1 MLSVADLTTRAPTWR
16 KLLEV
21 RTNVFAA
28 GKEFLQL
35 QLISEDYVLTRIGN
49 EAIAFFRQGG
59 RRYTVDRAQKVLR
72 PLDPASLWTT
82 SLTRTRVTVS
92 LQDGP
97 VEVDGYACRRLTI
110 ESRLGLV
117 TLSTESY
124 YASFGGIERTPLHQE
139 RVLSAP
145 DGYPAHL
152 LGPSELLVYSA
163 TRVRQG
169 DFEQMQTSR
178 LSSLRA
184 DPDGGDDELEPLT
197 YPRTDAIHV

>member
-1 MLSVADLTTRAPTWR
+1 MLSVLDHTTRAPTWR
-16 KLLEV
+16 KLLEL
-21 RTNVFAA
+21 RTNVVAA

-35 QLISEDYVLTRIGN
+35 QLVAEDYVLTRIGT
-49 EAIAFFRQGG
+49 ESVVFFRESS
-59 RRYTVDRAQKVLR
+59 RRYTVDRVQKVLR

-97 VEVDGYACRRLTI
+97 VEVDGYPCRRLTI
-110 ESRLGLV
+110 ESRVGLV
-117 TLSTESY
+117 ILSTESY
-124 YASFGGIERTPLHQE
+124 YASFSGMERTPLHRE

-152 LGPSELLVYSA
+152 LEPSEVLVYSA

-178 LSSLRA
+178 LCSMLA
-184 DPDGGDDELEPLT
+184 DPEGGSAELEALT
-197 YPRTDAIHV
+197 YPRTDSIH